1 GLPMHSDIQMGAC
14 YIYANKL
21 GSLLDLHR
29 TKYECRGGPCCRREL
44 ARIGDRDCIM
54 QVTSPGSLSSLG
66 AGMGC

>member
-44 ARIGDRDCIM
+44 ARIGDRDCIV